1 MKAQPSKIFNH
12 DSYEYRNFARSN
24 GGKNNGA
31 YWYSKEI
38 TDNIIPRVQTDRN
51 WVTINVA
58 GRCFD
63 HSVVF
68 IHNNLN
74 PSLYDWLKRYKDL
87 VLVCGIETTRDT
99 MQERFPMHQVIYLPL
114 SVDVD
119 YVKRFKRKKT
129 KGACFA
135 GRIEK
140 KTDQVPKGCD
150 VVANISRDELL
161 ERMAEYR
168 TVYAVGRC
176 AIEAKVL
183 GCKIGIY
190 DPRFPQDI
198 WEIVDNSESAWIL
211 QRKLDKIDGIT
222 EQREKALKD
231 ELSALWKRE
240 KEIKQQLKALKE
252 EYASK

>member
-1 MKAQPSKIFNH
+1 MKTQPSKIFSH

-38 TDNIIPRVQTDRN
+38 TDNIIPRVRTDRN
-51 WVTINVA
+51 WVTINVP
-58 GRCFD
+58 GRCFN

-68 IHNNLN
+68 VHNNLN

-87 VLVCGIETTRDT
+87 VLVCGIESTTEVMR
-99 MQERFPMHQVIYLPL
+99 ERFPMHQVIYLPL

-119 YVKRFKRKKT
+119 YVKNFKREKT
-129 KGACFA
+129 KGSCFA
-135 GRIEK
+135 GRLDK
-140 KTDQVPKGCD
+140 KTDALPKGCD
-150 VVANISRDELL
+150 CIGNISRDELL

-198 WEIVDNSESAWIL
+198 WKIVDNSEAAWIL
-211 QRKLDKIDGIT
+211 QRELDRIDGIT

-231 ELSALWKRE
+231 ELSTLRERE
-240 KEIKQQLKALKE
+240 KETKQQLKVLKE

>member
-1 MKAQPSKIFNH
+1 MKQPKIFNH
-12 DSYEYRNFARSN
+12 DSYEYIAFAHSA
-24 GGKNNGA
+24 GGKKNNGA

-51 WVTINVA
+51 WVTINVV

-74 PSLYDWLKRYKDL
+74 PSLYDWLKNYKDL
-87 VLVCGIETTRDT
+87 VLVCGIESTCGI

-119 YVKRFKRKKT
+119 YVSQFKRKKT
-129 KGACFA
+129 RNACFA

-140 KTDQVPKGCD
+140 KTDAIPKGCD
-150 VVANISRDELL
+150 IIANISRDELL
-161 ERMAEYR
+161 ERMAAYR
-168 TVYAVGRC
+168 TAYTVGRC

-183 GCKIGIY
+183 GAKIGIY

-198 WEIVDNSESAWIL
+198 WKIMDNSEAAWIL
-211 QRKLDKIDGIT
+211 QKKLDKIDGIT
-222 EQREKALKD
+222 EERKKALKE

-240 KEIKQQLKALKE
+240 REIKKALKDLE
-252 EYASK
+252 VEDAD

>member
-1 MKAQPSKIFNH
+1 MRTQPSKIFNH

-51 WVTINVA
+51 WVTINVP

-68 IHNNLN
+68 IHNNKT
-74 PSLYDWLKRYKDL
+74 PEKYDWLKRYKDL
-87 VLVCGIETTRDT
+87 VLVCGVPQTV
-99 MQERFPMHQVIYLPL
+99 ERIKEILPMHQVIYLPL
-114 SVDVD
+114 SVDVG
-119 YVKRFKRKKT
+119 YVKNFKREKT
-129 KGACFA
+129 KDACFA
-135 GRIEK
+135 GRMEK

-150 VVANISRDELL
+150 VIANISRDELL

-176 AIEAKVL
+176 ALEAKVL
-183 GCKIGIY
+183 GAKIGIY

-198 WEIVDNSESAWIL
+198 WKVVDNSEAAWIL

-252 EYASK
+252 E

>member
-1 MKAQPSKIFNH
+1 MKIFSH
-12 DSYEYRNFARSN
+12 ESHEYRARAAAK

-31 YWYSKEI
+31 YWYSREI
-38 TDNIIPRVQTDRN
+38 VENIIPRVQTDRN
-51 WVTINVA
+51 WVTINVP

-68 IHNNLN
+68 VHNNLD
-74 PSLYDWLKRYKDL
+74 PSRYDWLKRYKDL
-87 VLVCGIETTRDT
+87 VLACGIESTTEVMR
-99 MQERFPMHQVIYLPL
+99 ERFPMHQVIYLPL

-119 YVKRFKRKKT
+119 YVKGFKREKT
-129 KGACFA
+129 KDSCFA
-135 GRIEK
+135 GRLDK
-140 KTDQVPKGCD
+140 KTDALPKGCD
-150 VVANISRDELL
+150 CIGNISRDELL
-161 ERMAEYR
+161 SLIAEYR

-198 WEIVDNSESAWIL
+198 WGVVDNSEAAWIL

-222 EQREKALKD
+222 EQREKVLKD
-231 ELSALWKRE
+231 ELSVLWKRE

>member
-1 MKAQPSKIFNH
+1 MRTQPSKIFNH

-51 WVTINVA
+51 WVTINVP

-68 IHNNLN
+68 VHNNLN

-87 VLVCGIETTRDT
+87 VLVCGIESTTEVMR
-99 MQERFPMHQVIYLPL
+99 ERFPMHQVIYLPL

-119 YVKRFKRKKT
+119 YVKSFKREKIKDS
-129 KGACFA
+129 CFA

-140 KTDQVPKGCD
+140 KTDQVPKECD
-150 VVANISRDELL
+150 VIANISRDELL

-176 AIEAKVL
+176 AIEAKIL

-198 WEIVDNSESAWIL
+198 WKVVDNSEAAWIL

-231 ELSALWKRE
+231 ELSTLWKRE

-252 EYASK
+252 E